1 MMTQNT
7 LTSKQKHPNSEYYD
21 IELLAY
27 IPTRKINDDVEETGI
42 MLHPIEVYLIENDL
56 ECSAPQGQLR
66 FGAGGALYKTNN
78 RIGKKYIVHKGNSRV
93 RAAIKMGYTHIE
105 GYLLHEWTAMD
116 TPEYWRGALV

>member
-1 MMTQNT
+1 MTQNT

-27 IPTRKINDDVEETGI
+27 IPTRKINDDVVETGI

>member
-1 MMTQNT
+1 MTQST

-21 IELLAY
+21 IQLLAY
-27 IPTRKINDDVEETGI
+27 SPTREINEDVVETGI

-78 RIGKKYIVHKGNSRV
+78 CIGKKYIVHKGNSRV

>member
-1 MMTQNT
+1 MTQST

-21 IELLAY
+21 IQLLAY
-27 IPTRKINDDVEETGI
+27 SPTREINEDVVETGI

-78 RIGKKYIVHKGNSRV
+78 CIGKKYIVHKGNSRAG
-93 RAAIKMGYTHIE
+93 AAIQMGYTHIE

>member
-1 MMTQNT
+1 MTQRT

-27 IPTRKINDDVEETGI
+27 SPTRAINEDVVETGI

-56 ECSAPQGQLR
+56 ESSAPQGQLR
-66 FGAGGALYKTNN
+66 YGAGGALYKTNN
-78 RIGKKYIVHKGNSRV
+78 HIGKKYIVHKGNSRV
-93 RAAIKMGYTHIE
+93 RAAIEMGYTHIE

>member
-1 MMTQNT
+1 MTQST

-21 IELLAY
+21 IQLLAY
-27 IPTRKINDDVEETGI
+27 SPTREINEDVVETGI

-116 TPEYWRGALV
+116 TPDYWRGALV

>member
-1 MMTQNT
+1 MTQST

-21 IELLAY
+21 IQLLAY
-27 IPTRKINDDVEETGI
+27 SPTREINEDVVETGI

-93 RAAIKMGYTHIE
+93 RSEIKMGYTHIE

>member
-1 MMTQNT
+1 MTQNT

-21 IELLAY
+21 IQLLAY
-27 IPTRKINDDVEETGI
+27 SPTREINEDVVETGI

-78 RIGKKYIVHKGNSRV
+78 CIGKKYIVHKGNSRV

-116 TPEYWRGALV
+116 TPVYWRGALV

>member
-1 MMTQNT
+1 MTQST

-21 IELLAY
+21 IQLLAY
-27 IPTRKINDDVEETGI
+27 SPTREINEDVVETGI

-78 RIGKKYIVHKGNSRV
+78 CIGKKYIVHKGNSRV

-105 GYLLHEWTAMD
+105 GYLLHEWTTMD
-116 TPEYWRGALV
+116 ASERWGETLV

>member
-1 MMTQNT
+1 MTQSI

-21 IELLAY
+21 IQLLAY
-27 IPTRKINDDVEETGI
+27 NPTREINEDVVETGI

>member
-1 MMTQNT
+1 MTQST
-7 LTSKQKHPNSEYYD
+7 LTSKEKHPDNEYYD
-21 IELLAY
+21 IQLLAY
-27 IPTRKINDDVEETGI
+27 SPTREINEDVVETGI
-42 MLHPIEVYLIENDL
+42 MIHPIEVYLIENDL

-78 RIGKKYIVHKGNSRV
+78 CIGKKYIVHKGNSRV

-116 TPEYWRGALV
+116 TPEYWRGAPV

>member
-1 MMTQNT
+1 MTQST

-21 IELLAY
+21 IQLLAY
-27 IPTRKINDDVEETGI
+27 SPTREINEDVVETGI

-78 RIGKKYIVHKGNSRV
+78 CIGKKYIVHKGNSRV
-93 RAAIKMGYTHIE
+93 GAAIQMGYTLIE

>member
-1 MMTQNT
+1 MTQST
-7 LTSKQKHPNSEYYD
+7 LTSKQKHPDSEYYD
-21 IELLAY
+21 IQLLAY
-27 IPTRKINDDVEETGI
+27 SPTREINEDVVETGI

-93 RAAIKMGYTHIE
+93 RAAITMGYTHIE

-116 TPEYWRGALV
+116 TPDYWRGALV

>member
-1 MMTQNT
+1 MTQST

-21 IELLAY
+21 IQLLAY
-27 IPTRKINDDVEETGI
+27 SPTREINEDVVETGI

>member
-1 MMTQNT
+1 MTQST

-21 IELLAY
+21 IQLLAY
-27 IPTRKINDDVEETGI
+27 SPTREINEDVVETGI

-78 RIGKKYIVHKGNSRV
+78 RICKKYIVHKGNSRV

>member
-1 MMTQNT
+1 MTQST

-21 IELLAY
+21 NQLLAY
-27 IPTRKINDDVEETGI
+27 SPTREINEDVVETGI

>member
-1 MMTQNT
+1 MTQNT

-27 IPTRKINDDVEETGI
+27 IPTRKINDDVVETGI

-93 RAAIKMGYTHIE
+93 RAAIKMGYTQIE

>member
-1 MMTQNT
+1 MTQNT

-21 IELLAY
+21 IQLLAY
-27 IPTRKINDDVEETGI
+27 SPTREINEDVVETGI

-78 RIGKKYIVHKGNSRV
+78 CIGKKYIVHKGNSRV

-105 GYLLHEWTAMD
+105 GYLLHEWTTMD
-116 TPEYWRGALV
+116 ASERWGETLV

>member
-1 MMTQNT
+1 MTQST

-21 IELLAY
+21 IQLLAY
-27 IPTRKINDDVEETGI
+27 SPTREINEDVVETGI
-42 MLHPIEVYLIENDL
+42 MLHPKEVNLIENDL

>member
-1 MMTQNT
+1 MTQNT

-27 IPTRKINDDVEETGI
+27 IPTRKINDDVVETGI

-78 RIGKKYIVHKGNSRV
+78 CIGKKYIVHKGNSRV

>member
-1 MMTQNT
+1 MTQNT

-21 IELLAY
+21 IQWLAY
-27 IPTRKINDDVEETGI
+27 SPTREINEDVVETGI

-78 RIGKKYIVHKGNSRV
+78 CIGKKYIVHKGNSRV

-116 TPEYWRGALV
+116 TPVYWRGALV

>member
-1 MMTQNT
+1 MTQST

-27 IPTRKINDDVEETGI
+27 SPTRKINDDVVETGM

-93 RAAIKMGYTHIE
+93 KAAIEMGYTHIE

-116 TPEYWRGALV
+116 ASERWGEELV

>member
-1 MMTQNT
+1 MTQST

-21 IELLAY
+21 IQLLAY
-27 IPTRKINDDVEETGI
+27 SPTREINEDVVETGI

-66 FGAGGALYKTNN
+66 FGAGGALYKMNN

>member
-1 MMTQNT
+1 MTQST

-27 IPTRKINDDVEETGI
+27 SPTREINDDVVETGM

-56 ECSAPQGQLR
+56 KCSAPQGQMR
-66 FGAGGALYKTNN
+66 FGAGGALYKANN
-78 RIGKKYIVHKGNSRV
+78 HMGKKYIVHKGNSRV

-116 TPEYWRGALV
+116 TPDYWRGALV

>member
-1 MMTQNT
+1 MTQST

-21 IELLAY
+21 IQLLAY
-27 IPTRKINDDVEETGI
+27 NPTREINEDVVETGI

-66 FGAGGALYKTNN
+66 FGAGGALYKMNN

>member
-1 MMTQNT
+1 MTQNT

-27 IPTRKINDDVEETGI
+27 IPTRKINDDVVETGI

-78 RIGKKYIVHKGNSRV
+78 CIGKKYIVHKGNSRV

-105 GYLLHEWTAMD
+105 GYLLHEWTTMD
-116 TPEYWRGALV
+116 ASERWGETLV

>member
-1 MMTQNT
+1 MTQNT

-21 IELLAY
+21 IQLLAY
-27 IPTRKINDDVEETGI
+27 SPTREINEDVVETGI

>member
-1 MMTQNT
+1 MTQST
-7 LTSKQKHPNSEYYD
+7 LTSKQKHPDSEYYD
-21 IELLAY
+21 IQLLAY
-27 IPTRKINDDVEETGI
+27 SPTREINEDVVETGI

>member
-1 MMTQNT
+1 MTQNT

-21 IELLAY
+21 IQLLAY
-27 IPTRKINDDVEETGI
+27 SPTREINEDVVETGI

-78 RIGKKYIVHKGNSRV
+78 CIGKKYIVHKGNSRV

>member
-1 MMTQNT
+1 MTQSI

-27 IPTRKINDDVEETGI
+27 SPTRTINDDVVETGI

-66 FGAGGALYKTNN
+66 FGSGGALYKTNN
-78 RIGKKYIVHKGNSRV
+78 CIGKKYIVHKGNSRV
-93 RAAIKMGYTHIE
+93 KAAIEMGYTHIDC
-105 GYLLHEWTAMD
+105 LLYTSPSPRD
-116 TPEYWRGALV
+116 

>member
-1 MMTQNT
+1 MTQNT

-21 IELLAY
+21 IQLLAY
-27 IPTRKINDDVEETGI
+27 SPTREINEDVVETGI

-78 RIGKKYIVHKGNSRV
+78 CIGKKYIVHKGNSRV
-93 RAAIKMGYTHIE
+93 RAAIKMGYKHIE
-105 GYLLHEWTAMD
+105 GYLLHEWTDMD

>member
-1 MMTQNT
+1 MTQNT

-27 IPTRKINDDVEETGI
+27 IPTRKINDDVVETGM